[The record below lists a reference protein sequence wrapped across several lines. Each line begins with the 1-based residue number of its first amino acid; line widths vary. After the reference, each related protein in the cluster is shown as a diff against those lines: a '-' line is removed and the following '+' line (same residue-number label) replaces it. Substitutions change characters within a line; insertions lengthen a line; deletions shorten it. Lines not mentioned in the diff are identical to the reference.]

1 VFLAKLFL
9 KYEGIFFSFPYFY
22 RNKIKMSH
30 SIPKETF
37 TFFKKL
43 AKNNDR
49 DWFNKHKPEFKAIE
63 TNLKASFIHLGELMS
78 VHDKIEKIKTFRIY
92 RDVRFSKN
100 KLPYKTHFSGSFA
113 RRKPEL
119 RGGYYLHIQ
128 PNNESF
134 IATGFWDPNKEDLLR
149 IRKEFEMDD
158 TEIRSIL
165 NDRIFKA
172 TWGNFEG
179 DELKTAPKGFDKA
192 HPAIDLIR
200 KKQFIFTKKYTDKE
214 VVADNFLEDVNNA
227 FKNIRPYF
235 DYMSDVLTTN
245 LNGESLL

>member
-1 VFLAKLFL
+1 
-9 KYEGIFFSFPYFY
+9 
-22 RNKIKMSH
+22 MSIT
-30 SIPKETF
+30 IPKETL
-37 TFFKKL
+37 TFFNKL

-49 DWFNKHKPEFKAIE
+49 DWFNEHKPDYKAIE
-63 TNLKASFIHLGELMS
+63 VKMKVVYNHLGELMQT
-78 VHDKIEKIKTFRIY
+78 HDKIEKVKVFRIY

-119 RGGYYLHIQ
+119 RGGYYVHIQ

-134 IATGFWDPNKEDLLR
+134 IATGFWDPNKEDLQR
-149 IRKEFEMDD
+149 IRKEFEMDASEMRD
-158 TEIRSIL
+158 IL
-165 NDRIFKA
+165 ANKTFKS
-172 TWGNFEG
+172 TWGNFTG
-179 DELKTAPKGFDKA
+179 DELKTAPRGFDKE

-200 KKQFIFTKKYTDKE
+200 KKQFIFTKSYSDKD
-214 VVADNFLEDVNNA
+214 VLQDDFLESVNDA
-227 FKNIRPYF
+227 FKKIRPFF